1 MFPPIVPHLLRG
13 DLTQMPNFVQHMPCK
28 LKRQAFFS
36 AQDTQSEGNVHNRPE
51 THNLRPRAVAGI
63 WQQSAYEPI
72 CTLFHTGQQWLTSTD
87 EGFLHTH
94 LPMFWEGGVSPQSN
108 ITAASDYV
116 YVHAIIRLRPA
127 SQSQPMHE
135 QHQSLH
141 S

>member
-94 LPMFWEGGVSPQSN
+94 LPMFWEGGGGQSSVEHHCCQRLRLRARN
-108 ITAASDYV
+108 IQIASREPITADA
-116 YVHAIIRLRPA
+116 
-127 SQSQPMHE
+127 
-135 QHQSLH
+135 
-141 S
+141 